1 MNYQTVLKSLVA
13 ILFFAGLSSQAQ
25 TVKLGYV
32 DGANVF
38 SQLPEVKKA
47 SSDLEAYGKQ
57 LQKSIK
63 DQNDNLAKRYE
74 EYQKAT
80 AAGTITPAMKDA
92 TEKELNAMNEKVQI
106 MQQDAQQQMQ
116 KKQEEMMKPVEEKI
130 QKAIREVAKENNF
143 THVFNKEVLLY
154 SLDTDNIT
162 NLVLKKLGVTPGA
175 IVTPTPTVPK
185 TTVTPTP
192 KK

>member
-1 MNYQTVLKSLVA
+1 MNYQKVLKSLLA
-13 ILFFAGLSSQAQ
+13 LLIFAGLSTQAQ
-25 TVKLGYV
+25 TIKLGYV

-57 LQKSIK
+57 LQKSI
-63 DQNDNLAKRYE
+63 QEQSANLSKRYE

-116 KKQEEMMKPVEEKI
+116 KKQEEMMKPIEEKI
-130 QKAIREVAKENNF
+130 QKAIHDVAKENGY

-154 SLDTDNIT
+154 SVDSDNIT
-162 NLVLKKLGVTPGA
+162 NLVIKKLGVTPG
-175 IVTPTPTVPK
+175 TTTTNTTPK
-185 TTVTPTP
+185 TITPTP